1 MTRKSEPRVALF
13 PGSFNPFTRGHE
25 SLVRRALTFCDRVVI
40 AVGVNIGKDPEDAER
55 NCEAIRRV
63 FTDDP
68 NVDVTSYTGL
78 TGDLAKRTEATFLLR
93 GARNAAD
100 FEYERNMADANRNL
114 FGIETVILP
123 TLPELS
129 WISSSTA
136 RELSR
141 FGHDPKELLP
151 RTLSTN

>member
-78 TGDLAKRTEATFLLR
+78 TGDLARRTGATFLLR

-151 RTLSTN
+151 

>member
-1 MTRKSEPRVALF
+1 MTPKSEPRVALF

-55 NCEAIRRV
+55 NCEAIRMIFDREPRV
-63 FTDDP
+63 E
-68 NVDVTSYTGL
+68 VTTYTGL
-78 TGDLAKRTEATFLLR
+78 TGELARRTGAAILLR
-93 GARNAAD
+93 GVRNAAD

-136 RELSR
+136 RELER
-141 FGHDPKELLP
+141 FGYDPHELLP
-151 RTLSTN
+151 

>member
-55 NCEAIRRV
+55 NCEAIRHV

-78 TGDLAKRTEATFLLR
+78 TGDLARRTGATFLLR

-151 RTLSTN
+151 

>member
-1 MTRKSEPRVALF
+1 MTPRSEARVALF

-25 SLVRRALTFCDRVVI
+25 SLVRRALTFCDSVVI

-55 NCEAIRRV
+55 NCAAIRRTFATEPRV
-63 FTDDP
+63 E
-68 NVDVTSYTGL
+68 VTSYSGL
-78 TGDLAKRTEATFLLR
+78 TGELAKRTGATFLLR

-136 RELSR
+136 RELER
-141 FGHDPKELLP
+141 FGYDPHELLP
-151 RTLSTN
+151 

>member
-1 MTRKSEPRVALF
+1 MTPKSEPRVALF

-40 AVGVNIGKDPEDAER
+40 AVGVNIGKDSEDTQR
-55 NCEAIRRV
+55 NCDAIRKTFAGDSRIE
-63 FTDDP
+63 
-68 NVDVTSYTGL
+68 VTSYSGL
-78 TGDLAKRTEATFLLR
+78 TGELARRTGAAILLR

-136 RELSR
+136 RELER
-141 FGHDPKELLP
+141 FGYDPHELLP
-151 RTLSTN
+151 

>member
-1 MTRKSEPRVALF
+1 MTPRSEPRVALF

-40 AVGVNIGKDPEDAER
+40 AVGINIGKDPEDTER
-55 NCEAIRRV
+55 NCESIRKFFIR
-63 FTDDP
+63 DP
-68 NVDVTSYTGL
+68 RIEVISYSGL
-78 TGDLAKRTEATFLLR
+78 TGDLAKRSGAAFLLR

-136 RELSR
+136 RELER
-141 FGHDPKELLP
+141 FGYDPHELLP
-151 RTLSTN
+151 

>member
-1 MTRKSEPRVALF
+1 M
-13 PGSFNPFTRGHE
+13 
-25 SLVRRALTFCDRVVI
+25 
-40 AVGVNIGKDPEDAER
+40 
-55 NCEAIRRV
+55 
-63 FTDDP
+63 
-68 NVDVTSYTGL
+68 DVTSYTGL
-78 TGDLAKRTEATFLLR
+78 TGDLARRTGATFLLR

-151 RTLSTN
+151 

>member
-1 MTRKSEPRVALF
+1 MTPKSEPRVALF

-25 SLVRRALTFCDRVVI
+25 SLVRRGLTFCDRVVI
-40 AVGVNIGKDPEDAER
+40 AVGVNIGKDPEDAGR
-55 NCEAIRRV
+55 NCEAIRMIFDTEPRV
-63 FTDDP
+63 E
-68 NVDVTSYTGL
+68 VTTYTGL
-78 TGDLAKRTEATFLLR
+78 TGELARRTGAAILLR

-136 RELSR
+136 RELER
-141 FGHDPKELLP
+141 FGYDPHELLP
-151 RTLSTN
+151 

>member
-78 TGDLAKRTEATFLLR
+78 TGDLARRTGATFLLR

-129 WISSSTA
+129 WISSSIA

-151 RTLSTN
+151 

>member
-1 MTRKSEPRVALF
+1 MTQKSDIRTALF

-25 SLVRRALTFCDRVVI
+25 SLVRRALTFCDRVVVAI
-40 AVGVNIGKDPEDAER
+40 GVNICKDTEDCER
-55 NCEAIRRV
+55 NRKAISAV
-63 FTDDP
+63 FTDEP
-68 NVDVTSYTGL
+68 RVEVITYTGL
-78 TGDLAKRTEATFLLR
+78 TGELTRRTDATFLLR

-136 RELSR
+136 RELQR
-141 FGHDPKELLP
+141 FGYDPHELLP
-151 RTLSTN
+151 

>member
-25 SLVRRALTFCDRVVI
+25 SLVRRALAFCDRVVI

-55 NCEAIRRV
+55 NCANIRRV
-63 FTDDP
+63 FDGNP
-68 NVDVTSYTGL
+68 AVEVTSYTGL
-78 TGDLAKRTEATFLLR
+78 TGDLAKRTGATFLLR

-141 FGHDPKELLP
+141 FGYDPTELLP
-151 RTLSTN
+151 

>member
-1 MTRKSEPRVALF
+1 MTPRSDLRTALF

-25 SLVRRALTFCDRVVI
+25 SLVRRALSFCDRVVI
-40 AVGVNIGKDPEDAER
+40 AIGVNIGKNPEDAER
-55 NCEAIRRV
+55 NRTAISGFFADEPRV
-63 FTDDP
+63 E
-68 NVDVTSYTGL
+68 VTVYTGL
-78 TGDLAKRTEATFLLR
+78 TGELAKRTGASFLLR
-93 GARNAAD
+93 GARNAQD

-136 RELSR
+136 RELER
-141 FGHDPKELLP
+141 FGYDPHDLLP
-151 RTLSTN
+151 